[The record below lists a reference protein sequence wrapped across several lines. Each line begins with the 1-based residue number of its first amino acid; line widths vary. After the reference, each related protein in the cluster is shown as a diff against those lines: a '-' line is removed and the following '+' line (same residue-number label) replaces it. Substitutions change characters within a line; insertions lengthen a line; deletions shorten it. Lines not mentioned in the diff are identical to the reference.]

1 MPNFFEVI
9 LQFFVDYDLNN
20 KIFLDN
26 VCKIG
31 WHDVKRKTS
40 SFMQIYWTWS
50 NMKEKIVHS
59 LFIFCLCCLAIFK
72 KYPFIHIWLVIDNGG
87 KVEAVPCETA
97 SFKISYSSGCWFLW
111 QRMSRK
117 NFDGIR
123 YMSLR
128 TMFLSL
134 FLYSYVLFMYG
145 VE

>member
-1 MPNFFEVI
+1 M
-9 LQFFVDYDLNN
+9 
-20 KIFLDN
+20 DN

-59 LFIFCLCCLAIFK
+59 LFIFCLCCLAIFE

-128 TMFLSL
+128 TTFLSL
-134 FLYSYVLFMYG
+134 FLLLLHFIYLWCRIGSSGKYDENKFYAKC
-145 VE
+145 